1 MFNLGK
7 FATLGRNE
15 DDTLAH
21 VATGEMVVRPEVLG
35 PELTNQIK
43 NTMKGFGLDPARYTV
58 GSGANSLNPVTGQPE
73 FFLSGLFGSSGTGKY
88 IKRLEEEYKPQIE
101 NLQFATPG
109 FQDPFGTYDISREGV
124 QLTPSEQV
132 AGTSQ
137 MFQNILPGLA
147 NRAQNNLFGQQLM
160 GAYEA
165 PTMSRQELQDMFS
178 ASIQPQE
185 QMIDMQTDSA
195 LSRILGGRG
204 ISTGSASAMGAA
216 QRQADLAK
224 QQLRLGAYGGA
235 QKSYLDDMTSLQNLL
250 GTAQGFETQA
260 LGNLAGAAQA
270 QFAPYAQMG
279 RFLPNILGYGQ
290 NLTNF
295 DMGKIGAAIDLQNQ
309 YAQYRAQPKAGFLQN
324 VVLPTLSAVSGGNM
338 SMPSFGGTTAT
349 ASTPAGTQAANA
361 MYGGGGTSAS
371 SLYQPTSMQ
380 PSNTAYTSGMFFQ

>member
-224 QQLRLGAYGGA
+224 QQLRLGAYRGA
-235 QKSYLDDMTSLQNLL
+235 QESGYSDLNALQNMLSGAQGFRTGNLQNLY
-250 GTAQGFETQA
+250 G
-260 LGNLAGAAQA
+260 LAGAQYAPFQQLTGLIEPSMA
-270 QFAPYAQMG
+270 YGGALTQFDIDKLSA
-279 RFLPNILGYGQ
+279 R
-290 NLTNF
+290 
-295 DMGKIGAAIDLQNQ
+295 IDLANQ
-309 YAQYRAQPKAGFLQN
+309 LAGARAQPRSGLFQR
-324 VVLPTLSAVSGGNM
+324 VVEPAASAYKTFTG
-338 SMPSFGGTTAT
+338 
-349 ASTPAGTQAANA
+349 
-361 MYGGGGTSAS
+361 
-371 SLYQPTSMQ
+371 
-380 PSNTAYTSGMFFQ
+380 

>member
-43 NTMKGFGLDPARYTV
+43 DTMKGFGLDPARYTV

-88 IKRLEEEYKPQIE
+88 LKRLEREYKPQIQ

-109 FQDPFGTYDISREGV
+109 FEDPFGTYDISREGV

-132 AGTSQ
+132 ADTSQ
-137 MFQNILPGLA
+137 MFQNMLPGLA

-165 PTMSRQELQDMFS
+165 PTMSRKELQDMFS
-178 ASIQPQE
+178 AGIQPQE
-185 QMIDMQTDSA
+185 EMIDMQTDSA

-204 ISTGSASAMGAA
+204 ISTGSADALGAV
-216 QRQADLAK
+216 QRQSDLAK

-250 GTAQGFETQA
+250 GTAQGFETQS

-270 QFAPYAQMG
+270 QFAPYAQIG
-279 RFLPNILGYGQ
+279 RLLPQMLTYGQ

-309 YAQYRAQPKAGFLQN
+309 YAQYKTQPKSGFLQN
-324 VVLPTLSAVSGGNM
+324 AILPTISAFTGGGM

-349 ASTPAGTQAANA
+349 ASTPS
-361 MYGGGGTSAS
+361 GGMGN
-371 SLYQPTSMQ
+371 
-380 PSNTAYTSGMFFQ
+380 NTAF

>member
-1 MFNLGK
+1 MIIYKLQHEK
-7 FATLGRNE
+7 
-15 DDTLAH
+15 
-21 VATGEMVVRPEVLG
+21 
-35 PELTNQIK
+35 TNK
-43 NTMKGFGLDPARYTV
+43 VYV
-58 GSGANSLNPVTGQPE
+58 GYSVNDNPNN
-73 FFLSGLFGSSGTGKY
+73 FGTGKY

-165 PTMSRQELQDMFS
+165 PTMSRKELQDMFS

-185 QMIDMQTDSA
+185 EMIDMQTDSA

-295 DMGKIGAAIDLQNQ
+295 DMGKIGAAIDLANQ
-309 YAQYRAQPKAGFLQN
+309 YAQYRAQPKGGVLQN
-324 VVLPTLSAVSGGNM
+324 AILPTLSAVTGGNIG
-338 SMPSFGGTTAT
+338 MPSFGGTTAT
-349 ASTPAGTQAANA
+349 ASTPSGTQAANA
-361 MYGGGGTSAS
+361 MYGGGGMSAS
-371 SLYQPTSMQ
+371 SAMPLNFQ
-380 PSNTAYTSGMFFQ
+380 SGSF